1 MWVSGDG
8 ARAMDM
14 QEEEVGRTQ
23 VPWLVLEF
31 CFRAIK
37 PEVHTGN
44 SSVSN
49 ASSHVFLG
57 SGQVVLGKTSENWW
71 PIS

>member
-1 MWVSGDG
+1 MWVAGDG
-8 ARAMDM
+8 ARGMDM
-14 QEEEVGRTQ
+14 QEEEVGRPR

-37 PEVHTGN
+37 PEVHMGK

-49 ASSHVFLG
+49 ASSHMFLG
-57 SGQVVLGKTSENWW
+57 SGQVVLGKASENWW
-71 PIS
+71 PVS